1 MANETLQ
8 LKTVGGVNVN
18 PITPNLWDDL
28 LEYGGAL
35 TVNEKTN
42 KLSVE
47 LNPGFPIY
55 YESGSGG
62 LDIHTDST
70 LTRIY
75 YKNDKGYLTS
85 TDLSVAVPVPD
96 PNPSEGSQADDGSV
110 LTYDSDSDKIV
121 WATPQTFELPADPL
135 PPSIASGGELIA
147 LTKEWVNN
155 GTEANPNWGWSD
167 LKWSYVKP
175 A

>member
-18 PITPNLWDDL
+18 PITPEL
-28 LEYGGAL
+28 LYDILDYGGAL
-35 TVNEKTN
+35 TVNEKNN
-42 KLSVE
+42 KLGVE

-55 YESGSGG
+55 YEGGSGG

-75 YKNDKGYLTS
+75 YNNDKGYLSS

-96 PNPSEGSQADDGSV
+96 PNPSEELQVDDGSV
-110 LTYDSDSDKIV
+110 LTYNAQSDEIV
-121 WATPQTFELPADPL
+121 WAAPQSSEIQLPSMPTKNGT
-135 PPSIASGGELIA
+135 GGELNETTTRIR
-147 LTKEWVNN
+147 LVGECNYDDHFT
-155 GTEANPNWGWSD
+155 
-167 LKWSYVKP
+167 LKWEYE
-175 A
+175 